1 MSLSSAH
8 VADPRPDAFA
18 PAADARLDTEKAL
31 AQTQNLDNL
40 RRIRWLGL
48 VVPPINALHLW
59 LFSGAGQPGADPDV
73 LRWQAGVQQAHAAM
87 ALCFGLIGLAAWW
100 LTRQTQAPVAFR
112 RAWPVLTL
120 LAAAAFAVWLV
131 AVDQWV
137 TPNVM
142 PFVLFCALAGVLI
155 VLHPLVLAAVFGAAF
170 AAYWVAIALTQA
182 DAAVL
187 LSNRVNGLT
196 GAVMGTLLGSLT
208 WRQTMTN
215 RRLTRQLH
223 AAATTDSLTGLAN
236 RMYSVQ
242 LAEEALA
249 DGHAAGR
256 PTTLLLLDLD
266 HFKQV
271 NDRLGHPAG
280 DRVLQR
286 LAEVIRASLRAGDI
300 AGRLGGEE
308 FIVLLPH
315 TDAQAAHAI
324 GERLRARMAASCADQ
339 GGVTC
344 SIGLA
349 TTDTGYRVLLDE
361 LYARADAALYRAK
374 QAGRNRIEAA

>member
-1 MSLSSAH
+1 M
-8 VADPRPDAFA
+8 ADPGQDALA
-18 PAADARLDTEKAL
+18 PALEARLDAGEGL
-31 AQTQNLDNL
+31 AQAQDLDNL

-59 LFSGAGQPGADPDV
+59 LFSGASQPGADPDV
-73 LRWQAGVQQAHAAM
+73 LRWQAGLQQAHAAM
-87 ALCFGLIGLAAWW
+87 ALCFGLIGLVAWW
-100 LTRQTQAPVAFR
+100 LARQPQAPAACR
-112 RAWPVLTL
+112 SAWPVLTL
-120 LAAAAFAVWLV
+120 VTAAGFAIWVV

-142 PFVLFCALAGVLI
+142 PFVLFCALAGVLV
-155 VLHPLVLAAVFGAAF
+155 VLHPFVLAAVFGAAF
-170 AAYWVAIALTQA
+170 ATYWVALGFTQP

-236 RMYSVQ
+236 RMHSVQ

-249 DGHAAGR
+249 HGHATGR

-266 HFKQV
+266 HFKQI

-286 LAEVIRASLRAGDI
+286 LAEVIRASLRSGDI

-315 TDAQAAHAI
+315 TDAQAAQAI
-324 GERLRARMAASCADQ
+324 GERLRARMAASCADL

-349 TTDTGYRVLLDE
+349 TTADAGHRIRLDA
-361 LYARADAALYRAK
+361 LYARADTALYRAK
-374 QAGRNRIEAA
+374 QAGRNRIESA